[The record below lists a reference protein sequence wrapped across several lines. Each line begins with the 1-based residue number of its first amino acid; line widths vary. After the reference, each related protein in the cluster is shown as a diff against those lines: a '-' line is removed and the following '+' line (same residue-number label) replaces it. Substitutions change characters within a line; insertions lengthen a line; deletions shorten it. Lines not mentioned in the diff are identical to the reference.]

1 MSKQSN
7 ATRVATI
14 ATAWTPSPEIVGMIQ
29 RRVQQDVASETLVR
43 EIAQRLATEA
53 RGVAR
58 DQVRDGLTA
67 AYAAARGV
75 QLIVVDRGPMVG
87 RPGWPTEAAALKK
100 ACQRFIAQ
108 LIDDA
113 VALAIAENPELEA
126 EVADAKGK
134 AELSVPPSIAA
145 LAAALVQACQAH
157 AGKPKGAGATARQWA
172 SAAVANAFSAK

>member
-1 MSKQSN
+1 MTKQIN
-7 ATRVATI
+7 TARVATI
-14 ATAWTPSPEIVGMIQ
+14 ATAWTPSPEVVGMIAQ
-29 RRVQQDVASETLVR
+29 RVQQDIASETLVAA
-43 EIAQRLATEA
+43 IAQRLSVEA

-75 QLIVVDRGPMVG
+75 QLILVDRGPMVG

-100 ACQRFIAQ
+100 ACQRFISQ
-108 LIDDA
+108 LIDE
-113 VALAIAENPELEA
+113 AIEQACADNPELAA

-145 LAAALVQACQAH
+145 LAAALVQACAAH
-157 AGKPKGAGATARQWA
+157 AGKAKGSHATARQWA

>member
-1 MSKQSN
+1 MTKQSN
-7 ATRVATI
+7 AARVATI
-14 ATAWTPSPEIVGMIQ
+14 ATAWTPSPDVVALIQ
-29 RRVQQDVASETLVR
+29 RRVQQDIASETLVR
-43 EIAQRLATEA
+43 EIAQRLSVEA

-75 QLIVVDRGPMVG
+75 QLIIVDRGPMVG

-100 ACQRFIAQ
+100 ACQRFISQ
-108 LIDDA
+108 LIDEAIEQA
-113 VALAIAENPELEA
+113 VADNPELAA

-145 LAAALVQACQAH
+145 LAQALAQACAAH
-157 AGKPKGAGATARQWA
+157 AGKAKGSHATARQWA